1 MKTLTENGLVI
12 WEVVGA
18 SEIARRRRKM
28 MLKGLSSDFD
38 ALERNWLLRCGSD
51 ESELQLEHR
60 SRREETGP
68 SFVRR
73 LNPFRRV
80 VQNASSGKLALER
93 GSQPGVA
100 NWSGCAAGKPKRRS
114 DMVFP

>member
-1 MKTLTENGLVI
+1 MKTLLENNLVI
-12 WEVVGA
+12 WEAVGA
-18 SEIARRRRKM
+18 SKIARRRQEI
-28 MLKGLSSDFD
+28 MLKGLSRDFD
-38 ALERNWLLRCGSD
+38 ARERYWLLRRGAD

-100 NWSGCAAGKPKRRS
+100 NWSGCAAGKPTRRS
-114 DMVFP
+114 DVLGP